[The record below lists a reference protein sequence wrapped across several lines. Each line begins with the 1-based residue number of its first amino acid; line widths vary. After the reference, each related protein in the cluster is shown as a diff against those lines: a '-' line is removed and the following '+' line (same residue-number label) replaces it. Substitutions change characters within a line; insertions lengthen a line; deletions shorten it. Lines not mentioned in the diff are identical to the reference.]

1 MPLWLCGYVLP
12 AILALASASSLVQAL
27 EYNAGSLTITDPW
40 VRAPQGGAQ
49 AGGGLAITNTG
60 SAPDHLLGGTAS
72 GATRVEVHM
81 TSHEG
86 GTAQMRPVEG
96 GVEIK
101 PGETIR
107 LAPGGRHLMF
117 IGLKQSL
124 SEGEQVEG
132 TLQFKNAGTVPVKF
146 EVQAAT
152 ARAPANPMNRH

>member
-1 MPLWLCGYVLP
+1 MIQAKMPP
-12 AILALASASSLVQAL
+12 RNPERFTL
-27 EYNAGSLTITDPW
+27 EYKASSLTITDPW
-40 VRAPQGGAQ
+40 VRVSQAGAQ

-60 SAPDHLLGGTAS
+60 SAPDYLLGGTAS
-72 GATRVEVHM
+72 GATRVEVHI

-101 PGETIR
+101 PGETVR
-107 LAPGGRHLMF
+107 LAPGRYLMF

-152 ARAPANPMNRH
+152 ARAPANHMNRH

>member
-1 MPLWLCGYVLP
+1 MLSHLCSYVLP
-12 AILALASASSLVQAL
+12 ATLTLTSVTSLAQAL
-27 EYNAGSLTITDPW
+27 EYKAGSLTIAVPW
-40 VRAPQGGAQ
+40 VRAPQGGAR
-49 AGGGLAITNTG
+49 AGGGVTISNTG

-72 GATRVEVHM
+72 GAARIEVHV
-81 TSHEG
+81 TSDEG
-86 GTAQMRPVEG
+86 GTTQMRPVEG

-117 IGLKQSL
+117 VGLQQSL

-152 ARAPANPMNRH
+152 ARAPANHVNRH

>member
-1 MPLWLCGYVLP
+1 MLSHLCSYVLP
-12 AILALASASSLVQAL
+12 ATLALASVSSLAQAL
-27 EYNAGSLTITDPW
+27 EYKAGSLTITDPW
-40 VRAPQGGAQ
+40 VRAPQGSAQ

-72 GATRVEVHM
+72 GASRVEVHV

-86 GTAQMRPVEG
+86 GTTQMRPVEG

-101 PGETIR
+101 PGEAIR

-117 IGLKQSL
+117 IGLKPSL
-124 SEGEQVEG
+124 GEGEQVEG
-132 TLQFKNAGTVPVKF
+132 TLQFKNTGTVPVKF

-152 ARAPANPMNRH
+152 ARAPANHTNRH

>member
-1 MPLWLCGYVLP
+1 MNIELLRQFGQRLLPPYGSQGHLRFESRRVVPAWLSAHRLSCSA
-12 AILALASASSLVQAL
+12 AILAAVRQKRHLSHLFRNPEPAL
-27 EYNAGSLTITDPW
+27 LRG
-40 VRAPQGGAQ
+40 
-49 AGGGLAITNTG
+49 
-60 SAPDHLLGGTAS
+60 
-72 GATRVEVHM
+72 VEVHV

-101 PGETIR
+101 PGETVR

-132 TLQFKNAGTVPVKF
+132 TLQFKNAGSVPVKF
-146 EVQAAT
+146 EVQAAA
-152 ARAPANPMNRH
+152 ARAPAN

>member
-1 MPLWLCGYVLP
+1 MLSHLRSYVLP
-12 AILALASASSLVQAL
+12 ATLVLTTASSLAQAL
-27 EYNAGSLTITDPW
+27 EYKAGSLTITDPW

-72 GATRVEVHM
+72 GATRVEVHV

-86 GTAQMRPVEG
+86 GTTQMRPVEG

-101 PGETIR
+101 PGETVR

-132 TLQFKNAGTVPVKF
+132 TLQFKNAGTVPVRF
-146 EVQAAT
+146 QVQAAT
-152 ARAPANPMNRH
+152 ARAPADHMNRH

>member
-1 MPLWLCGYVLP
+1 MLSHLRSYVLP
-12 AILALASASSLVQAL
+12 ATLVLTTASSLAQAL
-27 EYNAGSLTITDPW
+27 EYKAGSLTITDPW

-72 GATRVEVHM
+72 GATRVEVHVM
-81 TSHEG
+81 SNEG
-86 GTAQMRPVEG
+86 GTTEMRPVEG

-101 PGETIR
+101 PGETVR
-107 LAPGGRHLMF
+107 LTPGSRHLMF

-132 TLQFKNAGTVPVKF
+132 TLQFKSAGTVPVRF
-146 EVQAAT
+146 QVQAAT
-152 ARAPANPMNRH
+152 ARAPADHMNRH